1 MNTHDI
7 RPKICIYCGE
17 AEPRTKDHIPPK
29 NLFDKPYPSNLWTV
43 PACRKCN
50 GALSKDDE
58 YFRAALTITEKAKG
72 QPNRDAVVQSVRKRI
87 NKPESGRF
95 RALLLANSDVFPR
108 VTESGLYVNRQRAM
122 AFDGQ
127 RLDRVA
133 KRIVK
138 GLFYKVKEH
147 RLPDDHGVNALA
159 VGRFH
164 QLADL
169 GSEIDLTFRGFIA
182 LIEQQTPTNF
192 GETFGFRWLQSPNG
206 ADHTMWLLYFYGH
219 LEYFCSTY
227 ALRSIVTSRDSS
239 PG

>member
-1 MNTHDI
+1 MNARKVT
-7 RPKICIYCGE
+7 PKICIYCGE
-17 AEPRTKDHIPPK
+17 AAPRTKDHIPPK
-29 NLFDKPYPSNLWTV
+29 NLYDKPYPSNLLTV

-50 GALSKDDE
+50 GAFSKDDE
-58 YFRAALTITEKAKG
+58 YFRVALTITEKAKG
-72 QPNRDAVVQSVRKRI
+72 QPNRDAVVQSVMRGI

-95 RALLLANSDVFPR
+95 RASLLANSDVLPR
-108 VTESGLYVNRQRAM
+108 FTESGLYVNHQRAM

-159 VGRFH
+159 VGRIR
-164 QLADL
+164 QLVAP
-169 GSEIDLTFRGFIA
+169 GSEVDLTFQGFIA
-182 LIEQQTPTNF
+182 LIEQETLTSF
-192 GETFGFRWLQSPNG
+192 GGTFGFRWLQSPNG
-206 ADHTMWLLYFYGH
+206 TEHTMWLLYFYGH
-219 LEYFCSTY
+219 LEYFCSTF
-227 ALRSIVTSRDSS
+227 ALSSTGTSGDSS